1 MKKRLFLVVI
11 TMLWVVLD
19 HSPAFAAGFFY
30 EGKTIRIVVGFS
42 AGGGFDVYAR
52 LLSRH
57 MGKHIPGNPTIIVEN
72 MTGAGSLISANY
84 LYRVAKPDG
93 LTIGHFV
100 GNLFISQLLEQQGIE
115 FDARKFKYIGAL
127 AKENAVCILNK
138 KSGITS
144 VDKWKASGKVLK
156 LGGLGPNSI
165 LDQVIRVLK
174 ATTGLPIQ
182 LVSGYKGTADVRLA
196 IESGELDGSCWGW
209 DSIST
214 TFQKALSTGDI
225 VPVLQAVPRPLP
237 DLPHL
242 PLAISLAK
250 TDEERQLIEVGIH
263 SNGNFSRPLVLP
275 PGTTKEQEQILRKA
289 LEETLKDN
297 EFLAEA
303 GKSQLNLEP
312 MSGDE
317 LEKTVNGI
325 FGRDR
330 VLLAKLKEVLFK

>member
-1 MKKRLFLVVI
+1 MRKRLFVAAI
-11 TMLWVVLD
+11 TMMVFISI
-19 HSPAFAAGFFY
+19 HSIAYAAGSFY

-100 GNLFISQLLEQQGIE
+100 GNLFISQLLGQPGIE
-115 FDARKFKYIGAL
+115 FDARKFRFIGAL
-127 AKENAVCILNK
+127 AKENAVCILTK
-138 KSGITS
+138 KSGVSS
-144 VDKWKASGKVLK
+144 VDKWRTSGKVVK

-174 ATTGLPIQ
+174 AALGLPIQ

-214 TFQKALSTGDI
+214 TFQKSLKAGDVI
-225 VPVLQAVPRPLP
+225 PVIQAVPKPLP
-237 DLPHL
+237 DLPQL
-242 PLAISLAK
+242 PLAINLAK
-250 TDEERQLIEVGIH
+250 TDEARQLIEVGIH
-263 SNGNFSRPLVLP
+263 SNGIFSRPLVLP
-275 PGTTKEQEQILRKA
+275 PGIAKEREQVLRKA
-289 LEETLKDN
+289 FEDTLKDKA
-297 EFLAEA
+297 FLAEA
-303 GKSQLNLEP
+303 EKAQLNLEP
-312 MSGDE
+312 TSGED
-317 LEKTVNGI
+317 LEKTVTGI
-325 FGRDR
+325 FKRDP
-330 VLLAKLKEVLFK
+330 VILAKLKEILFK

>member
-1 MKKRLFLVVI
+1 MKKRLFLAAI
-11 TMLWVVLD
+11 TMLGFVLI
-19 HSPAFAAGFFY
+19 HHTAFAAGSFY

-57 MGKHIPGNPTIIVEN
+57 MGKHIPGNPTIIVDN

-138 KSGITS
+138 KSGIPS
-144 VDKWKASGKVLK
+144 VDKWRTSGKVLK

-214 TFQKALSTGDI
+214 TFQKALNAGDI
-225 VPVLQAVPRPLP
+225 VPVIQAVPRPLP
-237 DLPHL
+237 DLPQL
-242 PLAISLAK
+242 PLAINLAK
-250 TDEERQLIEVGIH
+250 TDEARQLIEVGIH
-263 SNGNFSRPLVLP
+263 SNGAFSRPFVLP
-275 PGTTKEQEQILRKA
+275 PGVTKEREQTIRKA
-289 LEETLKDN
+289 FEETLKDK

-303 GKSQLNLEP
+303 EKAQLNLEP
-312 MSGDE
+312 ISGDA
-317 LEKTVNGI
+317 LERTVTGI

-330 VLLAKLKEVLFK
+330 VLLAKLKDVLFK